1 MNNFITKKQ
10 LSNQIGLSAETFKRY
25 RLQGIWQ
32 EGIHWQKI
40 NSRTTLYNLPLI
52 LDWIA
57 NRDNPQIHNR
67 AIESYLQSLPSN
79 QPKKRGRKTA
89 K

>member
-1 MNNFITKKQ
+1 MNNFVTKKQ
-10 LSNQIGLSAETFKRY
+10 LSNQIGLSSETFKRY

-32 EGIHWQKI
+32 ESIHWQKI

-57 NRDNPQIHNR
+57 NRDNPQAHQR
-67 AIESYLQSLPSN
+67 AIEAYLHSLPSN
-79 QPKKRGRKTA
+79 QPLKRGRKVS
-89 K
+89 